1 VERGAQPWWQRAVIY
16 QVYPRSFA
24 DSDGDGVGDLPGIAG
39 RLRHLAWLGVDAVW
53 LSPIYASP
61 MADFGYDISDHTAI
75 DPLFGTLADFDALL
89 AEAHR
94 LGLRLVLDYVPN
106 HTSSEHP
113 WFEDARVSRT
123 AARRE
128 WYLWRDSP
136 PDGGAPNNWR
146 SVFGGPAW
154 TLDPRTSQHY
164 YHAYLAE
171 QPDLNWR
178 HPSVREAMLNVL
190 RFWLDRGVDG
200 FRVDALRQLL
210 KDSSWRDNP
219 PNPAFRPG
227 MPPYEE
233 LLPVYSADVDDVHEA
248 IAEMRRVVSGH
259 GAPSDERLLIGE
271 LYLPI
276 ERLVRYY
283 GADGAGVQMPTN
295 MHLLA
300 VDWDAGAIAD
310 LVERYESDLP
320 PGAWP
325 NWVLGNHDR
334 SRIATRIGRAQ
345 ARVAAM
351 LLLTLRGTPTIYY
364 GDELGMSDAVIA
376 TERVRDPYEHLTP
389 GLGVGRDRAR
399 TPMQWTAEPGAGFCP
414 PNVLP
419 WLPTGEDSAT
429 INVASQRAD
438 ASSML
443 ALYRRLIELRR
454 RSDALR
460 TGPYRTVSSD
470 QGVLVYARDDADETV
485 TVALNLTARPRT
497 LPWPRDAV
505 VLLSTQLDREGQGVG
520 AELRLRPNEGVVL
533 SVRNTGSG
541 A

>member
-1 VERGAQPWWQRAVIY
+1 
-16 QVYPRSFA
+16 
-24 DSDGDGVGDLPGIAG
+24 
-39 RLRHLAWLGVDAVW
+39 
-53 LSPIYASP
+53 

-75 DPLFGTLADFDALL
+75 DPLFGTLADFDALV

-94 LGLRLVLDYVPN
+94 LGLRVLLDFVPN
-106 HTSSEHP
+106 HTSIEHP
-113 WFEDARVSRT
+113 WFEGSRESRT
-123 AARRE
+123 APRRD
-128 WYLWRDSP
+128 WYLWRDGAP
-136 PDGGAPNNWR
+136 EGGPPNNWR

-154 TLDPRTSQHY
+154 TFDPRTSQHY

-178 HPSVREAMLNVL
+178 HPPVREAMLDVL

-210 KDSSWRDNP
+210 KDPSWRDNP

-233 LLPVYSADVDDVHEA
+233 LLPVHSADVDDVHEP
-248 IAEMRRVVSGH
+248 IAQMRRVVSEH

-295 MHLLA
+295 MHLIGVEWSPA
-300 VDWDAGAIAD
+300 AIAD
-310 LVERYESDLP
+310 LIERYEAALP

-334 SRIATRIGRAQ
+334 GRIASRVGPAQ

-364 GDELGMSDAVIA
+364 GDELGMLDADIA
-376 TERVRDPYEHLTP
+376 PGRVSDPYERLSP

-399 TPMQWTAEPGAGFCP
+399 TPMRWTAEHGAGFCP
-414 PNVLP
+414 PTVEP
-419 WLPTGEDSAT
+419 WLPTGADSVT
-429 INVASQRAD
+429 INVASERHD
-438 ASSML
+438 ASSSL
-443 ALYRRLIELRR
+443 TLYRRLLELRR

-460 TGPYRTVSSD
+460 TGSYRTMSTER
-470 QGVLVYARDDADETV
+470 GVLVYARDGDDADESV
-485 TVALNLTARPRT
+485 TVALNLTAIPRT
-497 LPWPRDAV
+497 LPWPHDGV
-505 VLLSTQLDREGQGVG
+505 VRLSTELDRERQPVG
-520 AELRLRPNEGVVL
+520 AELRLRPNEGVVV
-533 SVRNTGSG
+533 SFRNTGRVRRGTSPP
-541 A
+541 